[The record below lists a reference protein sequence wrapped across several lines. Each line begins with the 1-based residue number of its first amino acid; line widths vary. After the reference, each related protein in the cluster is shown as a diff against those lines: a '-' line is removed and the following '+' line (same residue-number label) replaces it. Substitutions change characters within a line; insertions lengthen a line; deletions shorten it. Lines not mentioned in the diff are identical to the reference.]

1 MDRYMI
7 FNPETGEIFTRT
19 PMSWLKITAFYVVY
33 YSLLAAFWLICL
45 QIFFFSLPEG
55 KPKYDFWNGPVRVG
69 CGFGQLSFLEGTGQA
84 EHFAGTMG
92 AQQLKGYFF

>member
-1 MDRYMI
+1 MLFVMDRYMI

-55 KPKYDFWNGPVRVG
+55 KPKYDFWKGPVRVG
-69 CGFGQLSFLEGTGQA
+69 WDFAISCYFGRDHTA
-84 EHFAGTMG
+84 
-92 AQQLKGYFF
+92 

>member
-1 MDRYMI
+1 MFRYMI

-55 KPKYDFWNGPVRVG
+55 KPKYDFWNGPVR
-69 CGFGQLSFLEGTGQA
+69 LSFW
-84 EHFAGTMG
+84 
-92 AQQLKGYFF
+92 KGPYSLHILNGPSID

>member
-1 MDRYMI
+1 MKMLFVMNRYMI

-55 KPKYDFWNGPVRVG
+55 KPKYDFGRDLVCECDSVG
-69 CGFGQLSFLEGTGQA
+69 CYFGRD
-84 EHFAGTMG
+84 
-92 AQQLKGYFF
+92 